1 MAATK
6 TRELTGMVET
16 SARVHEGDAE
26 RELLVA
32 EQIGRVA
39 DALEGILTEIR
50 GGTETRNVFDRLTEM
65 VERLA
70 DNQQSG

>member
-1 MAATK
+1 MAATQ

-16 SARVHEGDAE
+16 SARVNEGDAE

-39 DALEGILTEIR
+39 DALENILTEIR
-50 GGTETRNVFDRLTEM
+50 GGPGTHNVFDRIAEQLD
-65 VERLA
+65 RLVN
-70 DNQQSG
+70 DK